1 MGAGIFMYIK
11 RKLEQKL
18 LALSASFPIVMVT
31 GARQVGKTT
40 LLKQLR
46 EPNRGFV
53 SLDIP
58 ENRIMAIDEPIAFL
72 EKYKPPVIIDEFQYA
87 PNLLPYIKAFVDER
101 KNYGD
106 YWLTGS
112 QSFVSMK
119 NVSESLAGRVGIV
132 NLFSL
137 SNSEI
142 KGTLYNEY
150 SAEYDD
156 LVLRQ
161 KTAAPMSKQEV
172 FAQILKGGM
181 PHIYEDIPATLHDY
195 FDSYFQTYLSRDI
208 KDLAQVA
215 DELSFYRFMQ
225 VCGILSTEQVD
236 YTSISQR
243 VGITVSKAKEWMSV
257 LVSSGIIILL
267 QPYFNNALKRV
278 VKSPK
283 LYFMDT
289 GLLCYLRGIDNA
301 ESLEKIADSGDF
313 FENYIISEI
322 YKSFANAGKRPPI
335 YYYRDSNNRKEIDI
349 IIESN
354 GVIYPIEIKESSNP
368 DRKAIKNFDAI
379 TPVTDDNMSIGTG
392 NVICCANDLYP
403 LGNDVWAVPNW
414 LI

>member
-1 MGAGIFMYIK
+1 MYIK

-18 LALSASFPIVMVT
+18 LDLSASFPIVMVT

-40 LLKQLR
+40 LLKQLC
-46 EPNRGFV
+46 ESNRGFV
-53 SLDIP
+53 TLDTP
-58 ENRIMAIDEPIAFL
+58 ENRIMAIDEPAAFL
-72 EKYKPPVIIDEFQYA
+72 EKHKPPVIIDEFQYA
-87 PNLLPYIKAFVDER
+87 PNLLPYIKAYADKH

-112 QSFVSMK
+112 QSFISMK

-142 KGTLYNEY
+142 KGTLFNEY
-150 SAEYDD
+150 NTGYDN

-161 KTAAPMSKQEV
+161 KAAVPMSKQEV

-181 PHIYEDIPATLHDY
+181 PHIYESVPATLHDF

-208 KDLAQVA
+208 KNLAQVA

-225 VCGILSTEQVD
+225 VCGILATEQVD

-243 VGITVSKAKEWMSV
+243 VGISVSKAKEWISV
-257 LVSSGIIILL
+257 LLSSGIIILL

-313 FENYIISEI
+313 FENYIVSEI
-322 YKSFANAGKRPPI
+322 YKSFSNAGKRPPL
-335 YYYRDSNNRKEIDI
+335 YYYRDSNNRKEIDL

-354 GVIYPIEIKESSNP
+354 GVLYPIEIKESSNP
-368 DRKAIKNFDAI
+368 DKKAIKNFNAI
-379 TPVTDDNMSIGTG
+379 TPVNSDKKSIGTG
-392 NVICCANDLYP
+392 NVICCSNDLYP
-403 LGNDVWAVPNW
+403 LGNNVWAVPNW